1 MFFWWL
7 VVGLIVATLILLVLL
22 LAPFPMFLH
31 IIIVDFLD
39 KLQKPLY
46 VVLIGAS
53 WILFGGSSLLS
64 LDPIP
69 SHPKKKKKWPDA
81 TLEMNKH
88 QAMPPMP
95 PMGGGGGGAVHLQNS
110 QKWRSERN
118 FYMCAYCWTLLL
130 ILLRCH
136 SIAHKRLALLR
147 ERDQLVKS
155 R

>member
-1 MFFWWL
+1 
-7 VVGLIVATLILLVLL
+7 
-22 LAPFPMFLH
+22 MFLH

-53 WILFGGSSLLS
+53 WILF
-64 LDPIP
+64 
-69 SHPKKKKKWPDA
+69 DA